1 MFVVPIEAGIKYM
14 QNPLPMAVLDN
25 YGKDDRSP
33 FGCQSIEDQT
43 GKYEEHRC
51 GGSQSCQFQVD
62 IDSDNIHETRCVTQS
77 LGSPLTEVFR
87 YMKICKNSPDGRQ
100 QCPDQDRYPWL
111 TDTCGGNDP
120 CADCVL

>member
-1 MFVVPIEAGIKYM
+1 MKEYLKSSLQEITNSTKYPDVFVVPIEAGIKYM

-62 IDSDNIHETRCVTQS
+62 IDSDNIHETRCVTQ
-77 LGSPLTEVFR
+77 
-87 YMKICKNSPDGRQ
+87 
-100 QCPDQDRYPWL
+100 
-111 TDTCGGNDP
+111 
-120 CADCVL
+120 